1 MTHDPSEERLNAL
14 IDGELTPADAAALLE
29 RLRTD
34 AALRERM
41 GLLRL
46 GKELVR
52 HAYVGIASDVAPHQ
66 TQASTPAG
74 TPRWRAVAPGLL
86 AVGMGAML
94 GWTAHESTGGAAAPM
109 VQSMRLAELA
119 ALTEHA
125 ARSLR
130 GDAEHVILHVSSTAP
145 QHGVAVLD
153 RAEGIL
159 EVARASQRTVVVEI
173 IANAGGIDLLRDG
186 VSTQGPRIAALR
198 AAYPQLSLVACGQ
211 TAQRLR
217 ESGIEV
223 RLLPGTSVASS
234 ALDEIVLRMQQG
246 WAYVRI

>member
-34 AALRERM
+34 ASLRERI

-52 HAYVGIASDVAPHQ
+52 HAYVGIAGDVAPRRPE
-66 TQASTPAG
+66 ASMPAG
-74 TPRWRAVAPGLL
+74 TPRWRALAAALL
-86 AVGMGAML
+86 AVGVGALL
-94 GWTAHESTGGAAAPM
+94 GWTAHESGGGAAGPDPDLIL
-109 VQSMRLAELA
+109 RFTELA
-119 ALTEHA
+119 A
-125 ARSLR
+125 RSPH
-130 GDAEHVILHVSSTAP
+130 GDAEHVILHVSSAAP
-145 QHGVAVLD
+145 QHGQAVLD

-159 EVARASQRTVVVEI
+159 ETARASKRTVVVEI
-173 IANAGGIDLLRDG
+173 VANGGGIDLLRDG
-186 VSTQGPRIAALR
+186 VSVQGARIATLR

-223 RLLPGTSVASS
+223 RLLPGTSVATS